1 MTHTSL
7 SPYVDDDL
15 DDSAFYNK
23 EGSQVED
30 SGDSGNNGEESKRK
44 PFSLLRVVSDDYD
57 QAQRVRVAKG
67 EQIRAIL
74 QGKDSP
80 SSSSDSPNSAPYDL
94 VSLGY
99 SDKIDSN
106 GKVVKSKEDYL
117 LESILRDIN
126 FIIPNPYL
134 CSAYRRAYEA
144 ERHAY
149 NQMSSL
155 LSTHPAWPWMSRIR
169 GIGPTLGAKLLSR
182 LDLSL
187 AHTPSSFW
195 LYCGLSTVPGQKYEC
210 AKCGW
215 VGVFPATF
223 QVTGKHKGCK
233 EIAKP
238 AQFINESVRAAQPK
252 LEKGQPR
259 PYDSFAKKTIYLIVM
274 SCLKSGSRSFYAT
287 HYRQKVAYYD
297 RERIGWE
304 KGRKHYS
311 AIRVAGK
318 LFLSHLHEAWS
329 RAEGKEGMLPY
340 SITHLGHDKGSWIG
354 CDDVLEFERKKD

>member
-7 SPYVDDDL
+7 SPFADDDL
-15 DDSAFYNK
+15 DDSAFYRK

-30 SGDSGNNGEESKRK
+30 SGDSGEGSKRK

-74 QGKDSP
+74 QGKDNP
-80 SSSSDSPNSAPYDL
+80 SSDPALRPYDL

-99 SDKIDSN
+99 SDKIDPK
-106 GKVVKSKEDYL
+106 GKVIKSKEDYL
-117 LESILRDIN
+117 LESILRDPS
-126 FIIPNPYL
+126 FTIPNPYL
-134 CSAYRRAYEA
+134 CSAYRRAWEA

-169 GIGPTLGAKLLSR
+169 GVGPTLGAKLLSR

-195 LYCGLSTVPGQKYEC
+195 LYCGLSTVPGQRYEC

-223 QVTGKHKGCK
+223 QVTGKHSGCK
-233 EIAKP
+233 GFAARTTDPDDISP
-238 AQFINESVRAAQPK
+238 RAAQPK
-252 LEKGQPR
+252 SEKGQPR
-259 PYDSFAKKTIYLIVM
+259 PYDSFAKKTIYLIIM

-329 RAEGKEGMLPY
+329 RAEGKQGVMPY

-354 CDDVLEFERKKD
+354 CDDVLEFERKK